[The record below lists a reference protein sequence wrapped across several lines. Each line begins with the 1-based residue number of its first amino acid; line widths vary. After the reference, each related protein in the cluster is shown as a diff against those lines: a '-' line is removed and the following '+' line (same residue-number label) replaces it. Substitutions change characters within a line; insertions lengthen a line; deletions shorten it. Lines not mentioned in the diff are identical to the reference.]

1 MKYRHVIVMV
11 TFLVGVMV
19 GVVYAASRANVEKFD
34 FQRTSGKESIVISLS
49 QPVPVVAKGSPN
61 YLTVELEGCLV
72 AEAFKGRLGVDKL
85 EHISYLTAEQREA
98 GERKWVLLTIWWKR
112 PLPFTVKSEGNKV
125 ILDFVVPATI
135 PTTVKKNMISLDVQK
150 ADLRAVI
157 RLLAEQGGKNI
168 VLSPEV
174 KGEVTLTMKNVPWET
189 VLDTIID
196 INGLVRKESGG
207 IITLMSL
214 EKVKRDEAE
223 RRAAEENRIKAEEFL
238 KEIQRKAEA
247 EKGKTRQ
254 IMIEARIVE
263 TTTNFTRAIG
273 VQWWWAFHGS
283 WSNGK
288 YSTGL
293 AGGTSPVTTPV
304 TQLSPSVALIQT
316 PTSEGPLALNFSS
329 TALNPSFGVIIGG
342 ANALLSARINASE
355 VDGESKVVSSPR
367 VIIADGEKAVIEQGE
382 EIPVV
387 TPATANNPASTTYKD
402 AVLRLQVTPKIIVND
417 YVLLE
422 VMAQNDRAN
431 KAEKDP
437 ATGNMPIYKNK
448 VDSRI
453 AVRNGDTIVI
463 GG

>member
-1 MKYRHVIVMV
+1 
-11 TFLVGVMV
+11 
-19 GVVYAASRANVEKFD
+19 VEKFD

-247 EKGKTRQ
+247 EKGKTGR
-254 IMIEARIVE
+254 
-263 TTTNFTRAIG
+263 
-273 VQWWWAFHGS
+273 S
-283 WSNGK
+283 
-288 YSTGL
+288 
-293 AGGTSPVTTPV
+293 
-304 TQLSPSVALIQT
+304 
-316 PTSEGPLALNFSS
+316 
-329 TALNPSFGVIIGG
+329 
-342 ANALLSARINASE
+342 
-355 VDGESKVVSSPR
+355 
-367 VIIADGEKAVIEQGE
+367 
-382 EIPVV
+382 
-387 TPATANNPASTTYKD
+387 
-402 AVLRLQVTPKIIVND
+402 
-417 YVLLE
+417 
-422 VMAQNDRAN
+422 
-431 KAEKDP
+431 
-437 ATGNMPIYKNK
+437 
-448 VDSRI
+448 
-453 AVRNGDTIVI
+453 
-463 GG
+463 